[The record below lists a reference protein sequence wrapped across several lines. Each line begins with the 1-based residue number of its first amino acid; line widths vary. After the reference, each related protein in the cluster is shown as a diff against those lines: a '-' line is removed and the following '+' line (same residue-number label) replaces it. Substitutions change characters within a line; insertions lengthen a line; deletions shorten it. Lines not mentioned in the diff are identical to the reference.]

1 MADESGELDNEFD
14 GFLAEMKPYM
24 LKLPHKSERQRCA
37 LWIKKLCEAPGHGVV
52 GRKNRNMYSKLLL
65 HMLKKS
71 LLEGPF
77 SSRPDPGPLPTLPSY
92 TSIYFDEPTQSKAL
106 RQEEVRGHSLPDWV
120 SGELWSGQDS
130 KDLRSS
136 SVRSK
141 VRSTNVLQE
150 RHLNVETRQQK
161 LRNEGEGDRLQQAVP
176 ASGYQSQLEAARVEI
191 RNRHKVSFTYSSDE
205 DEDPNPRRKEA
216 RSSSNNRVS
225 TTKQASTRF
234 DWPRFE
240 LSPVAARTH
249 QVTTTGTGIPSGPT
263 VASSMMF
270 DDVSMETRQEKQ
282 HLEMRTKLLEA
293 KFHEEKLLIQQRHDE
308 AIQKILDRKNTEM
321 DEMKIHYRKKVADL
335 EETNSKLD
343 KKLQA
348 LSKEFSHA
356 KESRDKQISE
366 LRKMVEHSS
375 QTTLN
380 GYEKKLHDA
389 VADYEQ
395 EKFEM
400 QKKQTSAIQDI
411 LEDTNDKLQK
421 MEMEYNAQVESHISI
436 SLYYLT
442 FFLLF
447 LHLSPCSQLFFFFF
461 FHLIGGPFA
470 TPLEWRMYGMKQTLG
485 SEQDIP
491 VNESLKYLV
500 FFVIQCRYIALEKDY
515 DLKKIDYERELKN
528 LRGKSEARVEFLK
541 DEHAT
546 SLAKLSESNKEFE
559 DRVHELRQALQDS
572 ELNRQ
577 RQVRELESEYKQD
590 KLHQEQLSERKLQGL
605 RSQMG
610 VEKEDLERQLRQA
623 HNANHDK
630 DEQIKRLKELQR
642 LQAQQAERAL
652 EDFKNQVETNSGR
665 MFDDMKTQMA
675 RVEVDLTK
683 SKELREKQSKE
694 YKRQSEEARKTHQQQ
709 LSELE
714 LSHQRERSRLLE
726 QCQEG
731 KDQLQEEQEQLL
743 ESTREHLEQK
753 IRVLESRSQ
762 EQQTKDAKVIFDLEQ
777 QLRDVKEEMLQSD
790 SLRKQQL
797 VELGLLREE
806 ERNKVQREHE
816 TEVRQLRSEMDQ
828 YRTTLHKENST
839 QMEQAMTQTNER
851 LKDIER
857 DYSNRLDQANKTIK
871 EHQETVHQLRE
882 ENQIAKSNMELQLT
896 ETVSKL
902 EDEKELL
909 RKQHGAYNKAVQR
922 ELDDQRQR
930 IKQLDRRLQEE
941 ELNHQE
947 KALQLQHDFE
957 QRNRG
962 LLPASIKDELDGTI
976 LSLKSQVNTLQ
987 QRLLVVQEE
996 IDLRNKHIARFSPT
1010 RN

>member
-421 MEMEYNAQVESHISI
+421 MEMEYNAQVESHAEVIRE
-436 SLYYLT
+436 LEAKLHQLGQELT
-442 FFLLF
+442 NQQAGQIRLSEEKSKIERQAELLNVE
-447 LHLSPCSQLFFFFF
+447 
-461 FHLIGGPFA
+461 
-470 TPLEWRMYGMKQTLG
+470 LENITK
-485 SEQDIP
+485 
-491 VNESLKYLV
+491 
-500 FFVIQCRYIALEKDY
+500 RYIALEKDY

-546 SLAKLSESNKEFE
+546 SLAKLSESNNEFE

>member
-421 MEMEYNAQVESHISI
+421 MEMEYNAQVESHAEVIRE
-436 SLYYLT
+436 LEAKLHQLGQELT
-442 FFLLF
+442 NQQAGQIRLSEEKSKIERQAELLNVE
-447 LHLSPCSQLFFFFF
+447 
-461 FHLIGGPFA
+461 
-470 TPLEWRMYGMKQTLG
+470 LENITK
-485 SEQDIP
+485 
-491 VNESLKYLV
+491 
-500 FFVIQCRYIALEKDY
+500 RYIALEKDY

-546 SLAKLSESNKEFE
+546 SLAKLSESNNEFE

-816 TEVRQLRSEMDQ
+816 TE
-828 YRTTLHKENST
+828 
-839 QMEQAMTQTNER
+839 TNER

>member
-421 MEMEYNAQVESHISI
+421 MEMEYNAQVESHAEVIRE
-436 SLYYLT
+436 LEAKLHQLGQELT
-442 FFLLF
+442 NQQAGQIRLSEEKSKIERQAELLNVE
-447 LHLSPCSQLFFFFF
+447 
-461 FHLIGGPFA
+461 
-470 TPLEWRMYGMKQTLG
+470 LENITK
-485 SEQDIP
+485 
-491 VNESLKYLV
+491 
-500 FFVIQCRYIALEKDY
+500 RYIALEKDY

-546 SLAKLSESNKEFE
+546 SLAKLSESNNEFE

-947 KALQLQHDFE
+947 K
-957 QRNRG
+957 
-962 LLPASIKDELDGTI
+962 ELDGTI